1 MSNESGRP
9 QSNEAAPYYS
19 RYIDL
24 VSSDDI
30 VKAMESQLDETEAFL
45 SAISEEKSL
54 HRYEPEKWSMR
65 QLLNHVNDCE
75 RVFLFRAFWFARG
88 FPDPLPSFDQNI
100 CVEAAAADEVT
111 WGSHISEFRHLR
123 QASLDF
129 FKNLPP
135 EAWRRSGIASDN
147 SFTVRA
153 LAYILA
159 GHVAH
164 HTAILKER
172 YL

>member
-1 MSNESGRP
+1 MLARP
-9 QSNEAAPYYS
+9 QPNEAAPYYS

-24 VSSDDI
+24 VPSDD
-30 VKAMESQLDETEAFL
+30 VVAVMETQLEETLAFL

-54 HRYEPEKWSMR
+54 HSYAPEKWSIR
-65 QLLNHVNDCE
+65 EVLSHVNDCE

-88 FPDPLPSFDQNI
+88 FSDPLPSYDQEI
-100 CVEAAAADEVT
+100 CVQAAAANDVS
-111 WGSHISEFRHLR
+111 WASHVEEFRVLR
-123 QASLDF
+123 LATLSF
-129 FKNLPP
+129 FCNLPA
-135 EAWRRSGIASDN
+135 EAWQRKGIASDN

-164 HTAILKER
+164 HSAVIRDR

>member
-1 MSNESGRP
+1 MKNSGRP
-9 QSNEAAPYYS
+9 QPNEAAPYYS

-24 VSSDDI
+24 ISGDDI
-30 VKAMESQLDETEAFL
+30 VSTLDLQLRESLPFL
-45 SAISEEKSL
+45 SSISEEKSL

-75 RVFLFRAFWFARG
+75 RVFLFRAFWFARS

-100 CVEAAAADEVT
+100 CVDAAAADEVS
-111 WGSHISEFRHLR
+111 WSAHINEFRHLR
-123 QASLDF
+123 QATLDF

-147 SFTVRA
+147 PFTVRA

-159 GHVAH
+159 GHVSH

>member
-1 MSNESGRP
+1 MNKSGRP
-9 QSNEAAPYYS
+9 QPSEAAPYYA

-24 VSSDDI
+24 ITSDDI
-30 VKAMESQLDETEAFL
+30 VNALDLQLEESLPFL
-45 SAISEEKSL
+45 SSISEEKSL
-54 HRYEPEKWSMR
+54 YRYEPEKWSMR

-88 FPDPLPSFDQNI
+88 FPDPLPSFDQNFS
-100 CVEAAAADEVT
+100 VDAAAADEVS
-111 WGSHISEFRHLR
+111 WSGHINEFRHLR

-135 EAWRRSGIASDN
+135 ESWRRSGIASDN
-147 SFTVRA
+147 PFTVRA

-164 HTAILKER
+164 HTAILKDR